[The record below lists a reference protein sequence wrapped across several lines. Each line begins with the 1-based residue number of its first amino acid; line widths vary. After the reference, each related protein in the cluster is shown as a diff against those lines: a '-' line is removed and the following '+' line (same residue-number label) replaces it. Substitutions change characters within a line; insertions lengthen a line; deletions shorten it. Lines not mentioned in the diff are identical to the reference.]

1 MDNMVQEYTF
11 LIGSRDTF
19 KTSEELIRLWMAGEA
34 GEEASTWPVGL
45 TSEEI
50 RECSHP
56 ERYAWLCGC
65 LKAKSEGWVLGPS
78 VMALIRSKPGP
89 MRICGAT

>member
-19 KTSEELIRLWMAGEA
+19 KTSEELIRLWMAGVV
-34 GEEASTWPVGL
+34 GEEAWTWGVGL
-45 TSEEI
+45 TSEDI

-56 ERYAWLCGC
+56 ERHAWFRGC
-65 LKAKSEGWVLGPS
+65 TEAKTGGWILGCS

>member
-34 GEEASTWPVGL
+34 GEGASTWGVGL

-56 ERYAWLCGC
+56 ECLAWFRGSTE
-65 LKAKSEGWVLGPS
+65 AKSAGWSLGPS